1 MMSNTQTANK
11 LTIGLLGLIV
21 AACFTWGCASVL
33 DSLPDKNS
41 KEAQVFLSQCS
52 ACHAPPH
59 PKRHYAEQWPGM
71 VSLME
76 NHMSQRGMLPLQTQ
90 QREDILQYL
99 TRHAR

>member
-1 MMSNTQTANK
+1 MGHTKTANT
-11 LTIGLLGLIV
+11 LTIGLLSLVIV
-21 AACFTWGCASVL
+21 VCFTWGCASII
-33 DSLPDKNS
+33 DSLPDKDS

-59 PKRHYAEQWPGM
+59 PKRHYAEQWVGM

-76 NHMSQRGMLPLQTQ
+76 KHMSQRGMPPLQTQ
-90 QREDILQYL
+90 QREDILHYL